1 MLVQHFLC
9 TGIPLCHKDVIRLQ
23 RNKVACQCS
32 ELLRAGGNLKNLVAL
47 FLEHI
52 NDVIRHLRCMNK
64 DLVMTNCVHNTINVD
79 VAIRLL
85 HMINSNAHTL
95 KLSFNLLIAAA
106 IAA

>member
-1 MLVQHFLC
+1 
-9 TGIPLCHKDVIRLQ
+9 
-23 RNKVACQCS
+23 
-32 ELLRAGGNLKNLVAL
+32 
-47 FLEHI
+47 
-52 NDVIRHLRCMNK
+52 MNK